1 MTIWKKPQRGTL
13 RLVNDGRSRGRNC
26 RRAAG
31 PATLNST
38 TTLEAIWYDDVDSIR
53 PNHSAAIMNRISSYF
68 TAGSAF
74 AAALFVATAACAAT
88 DCRTAGSF
96 EGWLARFKAEAA
108 AQGISRGAID
118 AASPY
123 LVYDQR
129 IVNIDRGQRI
139 FAQSFLEFSG
149 KMLPAYR
156 LQQGAAEIKKYQAI
170 FDRAEKQYGV
180 PAAVT
185 TGFWG
190 LESDFG
196 TNMGKDNS
204 LKSLVSLAYDCRRA
218 DMFRG
223 HLFDALRLIQ
233 RGDLNPAEM
242 LGSWAGELGQTQM
255 MPSEYIKYAV
265 DYDGDGKRNLL
276 RSVPDV
282 IGSTA
287 NYLVSLGW
295 KRGEPWLQEV
305 RVPASLP
312 WDQADL
318 SIQHSLAEWAGWGVT
333 QADGRALQNRNLM
346 ASLLLPMGRFGPAFL
361 AFDNFQVYLKW
372 NSSLVYSTTAAYYA
386 ARLAG
391 AAPMSRGNGTP
402 PPPLSFEQ
410 ARELQQLLI
419 KAGYDVGGA
428 DGKLGLSSRAATR
441 AMQMKLGLPADSY
454 PTVELLT
461 RLRTGR

>member
-1 MTIWKKPQRGTL
+1 
-13 RLVNDGRSRGRNC
+13 
-26 RRAAG
+26 
-31 PATLNST
+31 
-38 TTLEAIWYDDVDSIR
+38 
-53 PNHSAAIMNRISSYF
+53 MNRIG
-68 TAGSAF
+68 TRLCKVPAF
-74 AAALFVATAACAAT
+74 AAALFMATAAAAAS

-96 EGWLARFKAEAA
+96 ETWLARFKAEAA
-108 AQGISRGAID
+108 AQGIAKSAID

-139 FAQSFLEFSG
+139 FGQSFLEFSG

-156 LQQGAAEIKKYQAI
+156 LQQGIAEIRKYQAI

-180 PAAVT
+180 PAAVIT
-185 TGFWG
+185 AFWG

-196 TNMGKDNS
+196 TNMGKDHS
-204 LKSLVSLAYDCRRA
+204 VRSLVSLAYDCRRA
-218 DMFRG
+218 EMFRG

-233 RGDLNPAEM
+233 RGDLNAAEM

-265 DYDGDGKRNLL
+265 DYDGDGRRNLL

-295 KRGEPWLQEV
+295 KRGEPWLREV
-305 RVPASLP
+305 RVPENMP

-318 SIQHSLAEWAGWGVT
+318 SIQHPLEKWAGWGVT
-333 QADGRALQNRNLM
+333 LPDGRPLQNENLK
-346 ASLLLPMGRFGPAFL
+346 ASLLLPMGRFGPSFL
-361 AFDNFQVYLKW
+361 VFDNFQAYLKW

-386 ARLAG
+386 TRLAG
-391 AAPMSRGNGTP
+391 APPMRRGNGMP
-402 PPPLSFEQ
+402 PPPLAFAQ

-428 DGKLGLSSRAATR
+428 DGKLGISSRQATR
-441 AMQMKLGLPADSY
+441 AMQMQLGLPADSY
-454 PTVELLT
+454 PTVELLA
-461 RLRTGR
+461 RMRGAR

>member
-1 MTIWKKPQRGTL
+1 
-13 RLVNDGRSRGRNC
+13 
-26 RRAAG
+26 
-31 PATLNST
+31 
-38 TTLEAIWYDDVDSIR
+38 
-53 PNHSAAIMNRISSYF
+53 MNRIGKPLY
-68 TAGSAF
+68 AASALAATLLATLSL
-74 AAALFVATAACAAT
+74 AAAAAAA
-88 DCRTAGSF
+88 DCRTSGSF
-96 EGWLARFKAEAA
+96 ESWLSRFKAEAA
-108 AQGISRGAID
+108 AQGISRSAIE

-156 LQQGAAEIKKYQAI
+156 LQQGIAEIHKYQAI

-185 TGFWG
+185 TAFWG

-196 TNMGKDNS
+196 SNMGKDNS
-204 LKSLVSLAYDCRRA
+204 IRSLVSLAYDCRRA

-223 HLFDALRLIQ
+223 HLFDSLRLIE
-233 RGDLNPAEM
+233 RGDLHPGDM

-295 KRGEPWLQEV
+295 KPGEPWLREV
-305 RVPASLP
+305 RVPADMP

-318 SIQHSLAEWAGWGVT
+318 SIQHPLEKWAGWGVT
-333 QADGRALQNRNLM
+333 LPDGRPLQRENLK
-346 ASLLLPMGRFGPAFL
+346 ASLLLPMGRFGPSFL
-361 AFDNFQVYLKW
+361 VFDNFQAYLKW

-391 AAPMSRGNGTP
+391 APPMRRGNGTP
-402 PPPLSFEQ
+402 PPPLQVAQ

-428 DGKLGLSSRAATR
+428 DGKLGISSRQATR

-454 PTVELLT
+454 PTAELLA
-461 RLRTGR
+461 RMRTGR

>member
-1 MTIWKKPQRGTL
+1 MARFGKHKHRYTASAF
-13 RLVNDGRSRGRNC
+13 V
-26 RRAAG
+26 
-31 PATLNST
+31 
-38 TTLEAIWYDDVDSIR
+38 
-53 PNHSAAIMNRISSYF
+53 AAILWV
-68 TAGSAF
+68 T
-74 AAALFVATAACAAT
+74 AAAAAT

-96 EGWLARFKAEAA
+96 ESWLARFKAEAV
-108 AQGISRGAID
+108 AQGVSRNAI
-118 AASPY
+118 AVATPY

-129 IVNIDRGQRI
+129 IVNIDRGQHI
-139 FAQSFLEFSG
+139 FAQSFIEFSG
-149 KMLPAYR
+149 KMLPPYR
-156 LQQGAAEIKKYQAI
+156 LQQGVAEIRKYASV

-180 PAAVT
+180 PAPVITA
-185 TGFWG
+185 FWG

-196 TNMGKDNS
+196 SNMGKDNS
-204 LKSLVSLAYDCRRA
+204 IRSLTSLAYDCRRA

-223 HLFDALRLIQ
+223 HLFDALRLIE
-233 RGDLNPAEM
+233 RGDLVPAEM

-295 KRGEPWLQEV
+295 KRGEPWLEEV
-305 RVPASLP
+305 RVPANLP

-318 SIQHSLAEWAGWGVT
+318 MIQHARAEWAAWGVT
-333 QADGRALQNRNLM
+333 RPDGRPLQNDKLK

-361 AFDNFQVYLKW
+361 AFDNFQAYLKW

-386 ARLAG
+386 TRLAG
-391 AAPMSRGNGTP
+391 APPMLRGNGTP
-402 PPPLSFEQ
+402 PPFTIEQ

-419 KAGYDVGGA
+419 RAGYDVGGA
-428 DGKLGLSSRAATR
+428 DGKLGLSSRAAIR
-441 AMQMKLGLPADSY
+441 AMQIKLGLPADSY
-454 PTVELLT
+454 PTVELLS
-461 RLRTGR
+461 RLRAGR

>member
-1 MTIWKKPQRGTL
+1 
-13 RLVNDGRSRGRNC
+13 
-26 RRAAG
+26 
-31 PATLNST
+31 
-38 TTLEAIWYDDVDSIR
+38 
-53 PNHSAAIMNRISSYF
+53 MNRIG
-68 TAGSAF
+68 THLCIAPAF
-74 AAALFVATAACAAT
+74 AAALFMATAAPAAT
-88 DCRTAGSF
+88 DCRTSGSF
-96 EGWLARFKAEAA
+96 ESWLGRFKAEAA
-108 AQGISRGAID
+108 AQGISRSAID
-118 AASPY
+118 TASPY

-156 LQQGAAEIKKYQAI
+156 LQQGTAEIHKYQAI

-185 TGFWG
+185 TAFWG

-196 TNMGKDNS
+196 SNMGKDNS
-204 LKSLVSLAYDCRRA
+204 IRSLVSLAYDCRRA
-218 DMFRG
+218 EMFRG

-265 DYDGDGKRNLL
+265 DYDGDGRRNLL

-295 KRGEPWLQEV
+295 KRGEPWLREV
-305 RVPASLP
+305 RVPESMP
-312 WDQADL
+312 WEQADL
-318 SIQHSLAEWAGWGVT
+318 SIQHPLEKWAEWGVT
-333 QADGRALQNRNLM
+333 LPDGRPLQHETLK
-346 ASLLLPMGRFGPAFL
+346 ASLLLPMGRFGPSFL
-361 AFDNFQVYLKW
+361 VFDNFQAYLKW

-386 ARLAG
+386 TRLAG
-391 AAPMSRGNGTP
+391 APPMRRGNGTP
-402 PPPLSFEQ
+402 PPPLPFAQ

-428 DGKLGLSSRAATR
+428 DGKLGISSRQATR
-441 AMQMKLGLPADSY
+441 AMQIKLGLPADSY
-454 PTVELLT
+454 PTVELLA
-461 RLRTGR
+461 RMRGGR

>member
-1 MTIWKKPQRGTL
+1 MARMIRL
-13 RLVNDGRSRGRNC
+13 R
-26 RRAAG
+26 RR
-31 PATLNST
+31 
-38 TTLEAIWYDDVDSIR
+38 
-53 PNHSAAIMNRISSYF
+53 HS
-68 TAGSAF
+68 SA
-74 AAALFVATAACAAT
+74 AAALIAVAAGLFAAGTGAAAAA

-96 EGWLARFKAEAA
+96 ESWLARFKAEAA

-139 FAQSFLEFSG
+139 FAQSFLEFSA

-156 LQQGAAEIKKYQAI
+156 LQQGAAVIRQHAALFE
-170 FDRAEKQYGV
+170 RAEKQYGV
-180 PAAVT
+180 PAAVIT
-185 TGFWG
+185 AFWG

-196 TNMGKDNS
+196 SNMGRDNA
-204 LKSLVSLAYDCRRA
+204 LRSLVSLAYDCRRA

-223 HLFDALRLIQ
+223 HLFDALRMIE
-233 RGDLNPAEM
+233 RHDLAPAEM

-255 MPSEYIKYAV
+255 MPSEYLKYAV
-265 DYDGDGKRNLL
+265 DYDGDGRRNLL
-276 RSVPDV
+276 RSVADV
-282 IGSTA
+282 IASTA

-295 KRGEPWLQEV
+295 KRGEPWLAEV
-305 RVPASLP
+305 RVPAQMP

-318 SIQHSLAEWAGWGVT
+318 SIQHTLDEWAAWGVT
-333 QADGRALQNRNLM
+333 EADGRPLAKGRLK
-346 ASLLLPMGRFGPAFL
+346 ASLLLPMGRFGPSFL
-361 AFDNFQVYLKW
+361 VFDNFQVYLKW
-372 NSSLVYSTTAAYYA
+372 NSSLVYSTTAAFYA

-391 AAPMSRGNGTP
+391 AAPMRRGNGTP
-402 PPPLSFEQ
+402 PPPLTIEQ

-441 AMQMKLGLPADSY
+441 TMQIKLGMPADSY
-454 PTVELLT
+454 PTVELLA
-461 RLRTGR
+461 RLRGAR